1 MRFYLD
7 SQFRA
12 AKQYFLGN
20 HLNASSVPSKPV
32 AYYHIR
38 YRVGNTFFDL
48 HFSAAGIVS
57 CAWWLCALRVWECRS
72 VLFVCLLLSVVLSF
86 FFLVRCQLTIRKD
99 LAIAITTVLWNSR
112 LQTVAGLRR
121 RFSFRQRC
129 YCYCCCDI
137 ITREKR
143 FNQGKLEA
151 LTPRTAFHVLAII
164 GCLSFPCY
172 CCSTAHYYVI

>member
-1 MRFYLD
+1 MIQAIANSVRVDNRMAFKVKQEMRFYLD

-57 CAWWLCALRVWECRS
+57 CAWWLCALRV
-72 VLFVCLLLSVVLSF
+72 
-86 FFLVRCQLTIRKD
+86 
-99 LAIAITTVLWNSR
+99 
-112 LQTVAGLRR
+112 
-121 RFSFRQRC
+121 
-129 YCYCCCDI
+129 
-137 ITREKR
+137 
-143 FNQGKLEA
+143 
-151 LTPRTAFHVLAII
+151 
-164 GCLSFPCY
+164 
-172 CCSTAHYYVI
+172 